1 MVFINFFKLLKKFSI
16 NRFYI
21 KNNNITFDQLTIFF
35 SLLSIFFLSMSPNT
49 HGDSL
54 GYHFVVAKSILYN
67 GNYPLDITH
76 IHTLLAGS
84 GELLISIG
92 MLLDLNSLEVWCSI
106 QVCLAYLVFS
116 KEPTTIK
123 NIFFFY

>member
-1 MVFINFFKLLKKFSI
+1 
-16 NRFYI
+16 
-21 KNNNITFDQLTIFF
+21 
-35 SLLSIFFLSMSPNT
+35 MSPNT

-92 MLLDLNSLEVWCSI
+92 MLFGSEQFGSMVQYSGLFSI
-106 QVCLAYLVFS
+106 FG
-116 KEPTTIK
+116 
-123 NIFFFY
+123 IFKRTNNNKKYFFLLLLSPAQ

>member
-1 MVFINFFKLLKKFSI
+1 
-16 NRFYI
+16 
-21 KNNNITFDQLTIFF
+21 
-35 SLLSIFFLSMSPNT
+35 MSPNT

-123 NIFFFY
+123 NIFSFISYHQPSNHFPFLNSQATIISCLCICSSIFNVFYYNSKKFK